1 MWGKL
6 SNTQRFII
14 IGIVILTIVD
24 VIMWANVAKL
34 KNPLSRF
41 EDAINAGNVKKSIE
55 CYGEMKGNSQR
66 KNRLE
71 AEKMGIKYAKIRV
84 GEYIEGKS
92 PYESVSEEVY
102 ALRDT
107 VLAKDQQIGKEVD
120 RMEDR
125 YASETA
131 FAAGEEAKEAGD
143 YVDAKN
149 YYEQVSDK
157 YPEYEKAQ
165 AAIDECDELQE
176 FRAREA
182 VEEALL
188 MINVNYDVRTYLNAI
203 NYLDEYIE
211 VHPEDNFVSARKM
224 QFMDEYY
231 NIQITNVK
239 TLLINKEPEEALKL
253 AKELKEFLPERE
265 EAVSLIAEAE
275 EAVNKT
281 KNNKKK

>member
-55 CYGEMKGNSQR
+55 CYNEMKGNSQK
-66 KNRLE
+66 KNRFE
-71 AEKMGIKYAKIRV
+71 AEKLGIKYAKIRV
-84 GEYIEGKS
+84 GEYLEGKAS
-92 PYESVSEEVY
+92 YEAVSEDVY
-102 ALRDT
+102 ALKDT
-107 VLAKDQQIGKEVD
+107 LLVKDQQIGKEVEK
-120 RMEDR
+120 MEDR
-125 YASETA
+125 YASESS

-143 YVDAKN
+143 YVDAKY

-165 AAIDECDELQE
+165 AAIDECEELQE
-176 FRAREA
+176 YRARQA

-188 MINVNYDVRTYLNAI
+188 MINVKYDVRTYLNAI

-239 TLLINKEPEEALKL
+239 TLLMNNEPEEALKL

-265 EAVSLIAEAE
+265 EADGLIAEAE
-275 EAVNKT
+275 EELSKP
-281 KNNKKK
+281 KNKKK

>member
-55 CYGEMKGNSQR
+55 CYNEMKGNSQK
-66 KNRLE
+66 KNRFE
-71 AEKMGIKYAKIRV
+71 AEKLGIKYAKIRV
-84 GEYIEGKS
+84 GEYLEGEAS
-92 PYESVSEEVY
+92 YEAVSEEVY
-102 ALRDT
+102 ALKDT
-107 VLAKDQQIGKEVD
+107 LLVKDQQIGKEVEK
-120 RMEDR
+120 MEDR
-125 YASETA
+125 YASESS

-143 YVDAKN
+143 YVDAKY

-165 AAIDECDELQE
+165 AAIDECEELQE
-176 FRAREA
+176 YRARQA

-231 NIQITNVK
+231 NIQVTNVK
-239 TLLINKEPEEALKL
+239 TLLMNKEPEEALKL

-275 EAVNKT
+275 EELSKT
-281 KNNKKK
+281 KNKKK